1 MKPYTTVQLNVK
13 VTDTTADQIKRLAAF
28 NQITVA
34 EQLRRFFIEEGLS
47 VNSNAQHIDLIASII
62 RQELMAIYHPA
73 DIQRLVAGQLEE
85 TLKKFENTQR
95 KSGKTS
101 AAGYFL
107 LLKVL
112 MYLTGNLNA
121 EDFAQ
126 MAEQA
131 GQMGVAFMKQ
141 SNSTINDILQDG
153 EYACGTASS
162 NL

>member
-34 EQLRRFFIEEGLS
+34 EQLRRFIEEGLS

-62 RQELMAIYHPA
+62 RQELTAIYHPA

-85 TLKKFENTQR
+85 TFKRFENTQR

-112 MYLTGNLNA
+112 MYLTGNLSA
-121 EDFAQ
+121 KEFAQ

-131 GQMGVAFMKQ
+131 GQMGVEFMKQ
-141 SNSTINDILQDG
+141 SNQTINEILQDG
-153 EYACGTASS
+153 SYACGTASS

>member
-1 MKPYTTVQLNVK
+1 MKRYTTIQLNVK

-34 EQLRRFFIEEGLS
+34 EQLRRFIEEGLS

-95 KSGKTS
+95 KSGKAS

-107 LLKVL
+107 LLDVPDWQPQRGGVCPDGG
-112 MYLTGNLNA
+112 TGRA
-121 EDFAQ
+121 TGRGVYE
-126 MAEQA
+126 AEQ
-131 GQMGVAFMKQ
+131 
-141 SNSTINDILQDG
+141 SDR
-153 EYACGTASS
+153 
-162 NL
+162 

>member
-1 MKPYTTVQLNVK
+1 MKPYTTIQLNVK
-13 VTDTTADQIKRLAAF
+13 VDDTTADQIKRLAAF

-34 EQLRRFFIEEGLS
+34 EQLRRFIGEGLS
-47 VNSNAQHIDLIASII
+47 VSGNTQHIDLIASII
-62 RQELMAIYHPA
+62 RQELTAIYHPA
-73 DIQRLVAGQLEE
+73 DIQHLVAGQLEE
-85 TLKKFENTQR
+85 TLQKFENPQR

-112 MYLTGNLNA
+112 MYLTGNLSA

-131 GQMGVAFMKQ
+131 GRMGVEFMKQ
-141 SNSTINDILQDG
+141 SNSTINEILQDG
-153 EYACGTASS
+153 NYACGTAA

>member
-13 VTDTTADQIKRLAAF
+13 VPDTTADSIKRLAAF

-34 EQLRRFFIEEGLS
+34 EQLRRFIEEGLS
-47 VNSNAQHIDLIASII
+47 VNGNAQHIDLIASII
-62 RQELMAIYHPA
+62 RQELTAIYHPA

-95 KSGKTS
+95 KSGKAS

-112 MYLTGNLNA
+112 MYLTGQLNV
-121 EDFAQ
+121 EDFTL

-153 EYACGTASS
+153 EYACGTASG

>member
-1 MKPYTTVQLNVK
+1 MKPYTTIQLNVK

-34 EQLRRFFIEEGLS
+34 EQLRRFIEEGLS
-47 VNSNAQHIDLIASII
+47 MNSNAQHIDLIASII

-73 DIQRLVAGQLEE
+73 DIQHLVAGSLEE

-95 KSGKTS
+95 KSGKAS

-112 MYLTGNLNA
+112 MYLTGQPNV
-121 EDFAQ
+121 EDFTR

-141 SNSTINDILQDG
+141 SNQTVNDILRDG
-153 EYACGTASS
+153 EYACGTASG

>member
-34 EQLRRFFIEEGLS
+34 EQLRRFIDEGLS
-47 VNSNAQHIDLIASII
+47 VSSNAQHIDLIASII
-62 RQELMAIYHPA
+62 RQELTAIYNPA

-85 TLKKFENTQR
+85 TLKRFENTQR

-112 MYLTGNLNA
+112 MYLTGNLSA
-121 EDFAQ
+121 EEFVQ

-131 GQMGVAFMKQ
+131 GQMGVEFMKQ
-141 SNSTINDILQDG
+141 SNQTINEILQDG
-153 EYACGTASS
+153 SYACGTASS